1 MQLDMPLLLRAVGLA
16 LVFEGLCWALA
27 PGGMRR
33 AMRRLLREPDTPLRA
48 AGLAA
53 VAAGLF
59 LVWLAV

>member
-1 MQLDMPLLLRAVGLA
+1 MDLDLPLLLRALGLA
-16 LVFEGLCWALA
+16 LVLEGLLWALL

-33 AMRRLLREPDTPLRA
+33 AMRLLLREPDASLRG

>member
-1 MQLDMPLLLRAVGLA
+1 MDFDLPLLLRALGLA
-16 LVFEGLCWALA
+16 LVLEGLCWALFPA
-27 PGGMRR
+27 GMRR
-33 AMRRLLREPDTPLRA
+33 AMRLLLREPDAGLRG